1 MHIKNNHEGKL
12 ECDGCNFRADTIKAI
27 EDQEKNFHGTIDGEM
42 PMAETRDELQ
52 KQVDQLF
59 DFGGR
64 EGGKRKRPTAL
75 WTPKLKNSG
84 HLENSG
90 AGQKRYN
97 AKIVKAH
104 SPDLIH

>member
-1 MHIKNNHEGKL
+1 
-12 ECDGCNFRADTIKAI
+12 
-27 EDQEKNFHGTIDGEM
+27 
-42 PMAETRDELQ
+42 MAETRDELQ

-75 WTPKLKNSG
+75 LTPQLKKARTT
-84 HLENSG
+84 G

-97 AKIVKAH
+97 ANSVKAH

>member
-1 MHIKNNHEGKL
+1 
-12 ECDGCNFRADTIKAI
+12 
-27 EDQEKNFHGTIDGEM
+27 
-42 PMAETRDELQ
+42 MAETRDELQ
-52 KQVDQLF
+52 KKIDQLF

-84 HLENSG
+84 QLENSG

-104 SPDLIH
+104 SPDLIHRRGTERGSTPQEVTLQL